1 MLKTQTLLAGACA
14 LLVGGAAQAES
25 AAEAAVDFRQGVMN
39 VYAWNITAMR
49 RMARGDAPFD
59 VAAFQGYAN
68 DLSATAGLDV
78 LKGFPEDS
86 ITDESDARD
95 EIWLDWE
102 TFVERHGALK
112 EQAAKLAEVAA
123 AGDEA
128 AIKEQFGKTAG
139 TCKGCHDD
147 FKN

>member
-1 MLKTQTLLAGACA
+1 MLKTRTLLAGACA
-14 LLVGGAAQAES
+14 LFVGGAAQAQS
-25 AAEAAVDFRQGVMN
+25 GAEAAVDFRQGVMN
-39 VYAWNITAMR
+39 VYAWNVSAMR
-49 RMARGDAPFD
+49 RMARGDVPFD
-59 VAAFQGYAN
+59 VAAFQSHAN
-68 DLSATAGLDV
+68 DLASAAGLDV

-95 EIWLDWE
+95 EIWLNWSGFLE
-102 TFVERHGALK
+102 KREAFK

-123 AGDEA
+123 TGDEA
-128 AIKEQFGKTAG
+128 AMKEQFGKTAS